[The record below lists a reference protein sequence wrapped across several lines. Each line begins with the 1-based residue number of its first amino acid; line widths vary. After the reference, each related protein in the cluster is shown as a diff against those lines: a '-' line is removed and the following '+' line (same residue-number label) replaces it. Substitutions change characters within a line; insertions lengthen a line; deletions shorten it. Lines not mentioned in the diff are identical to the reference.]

1 LHGVKQR
8 TKRAYHKTKHTTKKV
23 WHKTEDTTKGTVNG
37 GKEGAKQPE

>member
-1 LHGVKQR
+1 VKQR